1 MAILDKDIALT
12 PLSRKKILASGGED
26 REKLRTTPTIRI
38 VRPAHSDNPK
48 RRPPEPETI
57 PVTVSMVP
65 CPHCGTPQ
73 SPNVQQCSACGG
85 SLGVAPPPAPPASDL
100 AKTQLTG
107 SVPTTQDMPPVPA
120 AAASTSGTASGGPVS
135 GGGAAS
141 GTASGGT
148 FKKTML
154 GMPNFAMP
162 ASGPGAPAT
171 GPAPA
176 SSALPMSAPVA
187 GPASAANTG
196 SLGTAAPHEPQPPV
210 PRPLNKTR
218 LGVGP
223 IGGPPAR
230 PLQASVP
237 DAGAQPPGAPVP
249 DAQATGAGAA
259 TAQPA
264 EPEGGFKRTM
274 LGVAPPEMLNQL
286 SGKHGMTLPLDP
298 PSAGKDPRP
307 AGVGETQMQF
317 SPLPAATGLPK
328 AFNPA
333 GTLPL
338 AKDGSIPLPPVNPV
352 PVTDSHQKTV
362 LGVAVP
368 GIAPIRPGQPK
379 APPPEPVLP
388 APALYPAPEPA
399 PPAPGPRRLLYG
411 VFVGAFLG
419 LVIASVAA
427 FYFLSSPFSVEAKVV
442 LDAQGDEH
450 LQVICAECPDGTTS
464 EINGQMTK
472 FSGGKA
478 LVTLADPLKVG
489 NNSLSISLLKP
500 GDNQAETLDLT
511 VPVDFR
517 IKGDLSGLR
526 NDPPTARVTIQA
538 IPGTTAIL
546 DGGAVALD
554 AGGAGQHVIDVSRD
568 LTGES
573 GTTTTFERK
582 VPYAI
587 TPPNAS
593 AERGEVTMRAS
604 ITPLTLDAPGP
615 SIVIDSANFML
626 AGRTSKGG
634 SVSVAGRAI
643 TVDPQGRFAQLMS
656 VSSAGETTIVVR
668 ASSQDHAPRLVPV
681 RIRRVESLAQET
693 QRLKGESRTP
703 YASFGTAADKNKG
716 QSVLFDAV
724 VVETRT
730 DSHTTVL
737 LLNVT
742 SGCGGG
748 NCLARV
754 IYGARLS
761 LKKDQAVTVSGTL
774 AGAVDGPRAGTQIPE
789 LRADLV
795 VRKTP

>member
-1 MAILDKDIALT
+1 M
-12 PLSRKKILASGGED
+12 
-26 REKLRTTPTIRI
+26 
-38 VRPAHSDNPK
+38 
-48 RRPPEPETI
+48 
-57 PVTVSMVP
+57 
-65 CPHCGTPQ
+65 
-73 SPNVQQCSACGG
+73 
-85 SLGVAPPPAPPASDL
+85 
-100 AKTQLTG
+100 
-107 SVPTTQDMPPVPA
+107 
-120 AAASTSGTASGGPVS
+120 
-135 GGGAAS
+135 
-141 GTASGGT
+141 
-148 FKKTML
+148 
-154 GMPNFAMP
+154 
-162 ASGPGAPAT
+162 
-171 GPAPA
+171 
-176 SSALPMSAPVA
+176 
-187 GPASAANTG
+187 
-196 SLGTAAPHEPQPPV
+196 
-210 PRPLNKTR
+210 
-218 LGVGP
+218 GP
-223 IGGPPAR
+223 IGPQPER
-230 PLQASVP
+230 PLQPAPNTPPSHAQSSGSLP
-237 DAGAQPPGAPVP
+237 DA
-249 DAQATGAGAA
+249 
-259 TAQPA
+259 PA
-264 EPEGGFKRTM
+264 IGSEGGFKRTM
-274 LGVAPPEMLNQL
+274 LGVAPPDILDQL
-286 SGKHGMTLPLDP
+286 PKSGGHGMTLPLEP
-298 PSAGKDPRP
+298 PATGKDPRP

-317 SPLPAATGLPK
+317 SPLAPAAGLPR

-352 PVTDSHQKTV
+352 PVTKDSHQKTV
-362 LGVAVP
+362 LGVAMP
-368 GIAPIRPGQPK
+368 GIAPIRPGEAK
-379 APPPEPVLP
+379 APPPPVV
-388 APALYPAPEPA
+388 APEPVFMPPPEPL

-442 LDAQGDEH
+442 LDPNGDEQ
-450 LQVICAECPDGTTS
+450 LQVLCSDCPDGTTS

-472 FSGGKA
+472 FAGGKA

-500 GDNQAETLDLT
+500 GDNQAETLELT

-517 IKGDLSGLR
+517 IKGDLSGLS
-526 NDPPTARVTIQA
+526 NDPPAARVTIQA
-538 IPGTTAIL
+538 IPGTTVIL
-546 DGGAVALD
+546 DGGALALD
-554 AGGAGQHVIDVSRD
+554 AGGTGQHVIDVSRD

-573 GTTTTFERK
+573 PATATFERK
-582 VPYAI
+582 VPYTI
-587 TPPNAS
+587 TPPNAA

-634 SVSVAGRAI
+634 AVSVAGRAI

-681 RIRRVESLAQET
+681 RIRRVENLADEA
-693 QRLKGESRTP
+693 QRLKGESRAP
-703 YASFGTAADKNKG
+703 YTSFGAGGDKNKG
-716 QSVLFDAV
+716 QSLLFDAI

-742 SGCGGG
+742 SGCSGG

-754 IYGARLS
+754 IYGAKLA

-774 AGAVDGPRAGTQIPE
+774 AGSVDGPRAGTKIPE